1 MSSERFNFNDD
12 VSDAFQFEIAGL
24 AYDMRYPTQDEIR
37 PFVKLVTQF
46 EAIKNTASEEQIE
59 KVNTKMEDFI
69 YSLITPVGHETP
81 IKETLKKVNIVV
93 LRRLNERLIKELVS

>member
-37 PFVKLVTQF
+37 PFVKLITQF

>member
-69 YSLITPVGHETP
+69 HSLIVPVGHETP

>member
-12 VSDAFQFEIAGL
+12 VSDAFQFEINGL

-37 PFVKLVTQF
+37 PFVKLATEYKAV
-46 EAIKNTASEEQIE
+46 
-59 KVNTKMEDFI
+59 EDFI
-69 YSLITPVGHETP
+69 HSLITPVGHETP